1 MPARNAMT
9 GPELATALTRLNLTR
24 DQFASKVGKTRRTV
38 QRWLLLDSVPELVAD
53 KVRAMMESAA

>member
-1 MPARNAMT
+1 MT
-9 GPELATALTRLNLTR
+9 GAELNNSLTHLNLTR

-53 KVRAMMESAA
+53 KVRAMMSERAVS